1 MLTLGVLG
9 SGKGSNFGAILA
21 AMDAGELPGVRVG
34 LVVSDVAD
42 AGILRL
48 AEARGLPAHHLPS
61 GRFKTKLEPEGER
74 TLAELLCVH
83 GVNLVVLAGFMRMVK
98 EPLLTAF
105 PGRIVNIH
113 PSLLPAFPGLHAWE
127 QALAAG
133 ERETGCTVHLVDA
146 GMDTGEILG
155 QARVPIEP
163 GDTSETLHA
172 RIQAAEHRLYP
183 EVIRR
188 FTGAGGAPG

>member
-9 SGKGSNFGAILA
+9 SGKGSNLGAILA
-21 AMDAGELPGVRVG
+21 AMDAGALPGVRVG
-34 LVVSDVAD
+34 VVVSDVVD

-48 AEARGLPAHHLPS
+48 ARERGLPAHHLPP
-61 GRFKTKLEPEGER
+61 GRFKTRLEPAAEQV
-74 TLAELLCVH
+74 LAELLRAH
-83 GVNLVVLAGFMRMVK
+83 GVNLVVLAGFMRLVK
-98 EPLLTAF
+98 APLLAAF

-113 PSLLPAFPGLHAWE
+113 PSLLPAFPGLRAWE

-133 ERETGCTVHLVDA
+133 VPEAGCTVHLVDA
-146 GMDTGEILG
+146 GMDTGEILA
-155 QARVPIEP
+155 QARVPVEP
-163 GDTSETLHA
+163 GDTPESLHV

-188 FTGAGGAPG
+188 FS

>member
-34 LVVSDVAD
+34 VVVSDVAD

-48 AEARGLPAHHLPS
+48 AEARGLPAHHMPS
-61 GRFKTKLEPEGER
+61 SRFKTKLEPEGER
-74 TLAELLCVH
+74 ALAELLRAH

-133 ERETGCTVHLVDA
+133 ARETGCTVHLVDA

-163 GDTSETLHA
+163 GDTPETLHA
-172 RIQAAEHRLYP
+172 RIQAAEHLLYP

-188 FTGAGGAPG
+188 FTG